1 MITTIRTCDK
11 CNEVIPPDQYN
22 YAQKISV
29 RIGHYD
35 RSGTEL
41 EFCSG
46 CWSKLYAIYA
56 PPKPIDPTTPKPT
69 QAERVNRLMEELFE
83 LLTPQQ

>member
-11 CNEVIPPDQYN
+11 CNEVITPDQYN
-22 YAQKISV
+22 FAQKIKV
-29 RIGHYD
+29 HIGHYD
-35 RSGTEL
+35 HRGTEL
-41 EFCSG
+41 ELCSG

-56 PPKPIDPTTPKPT
+56 PPKPIDPTAPEPT